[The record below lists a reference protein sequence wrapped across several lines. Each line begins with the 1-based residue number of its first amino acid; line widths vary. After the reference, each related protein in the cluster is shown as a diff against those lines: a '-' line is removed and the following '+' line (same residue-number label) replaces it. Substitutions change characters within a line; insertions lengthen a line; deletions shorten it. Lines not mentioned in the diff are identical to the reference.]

1 MMRLTRARRII
12 LTVAIALA
20 GVTAAAGSAD
30 AAPKQA
36 HTTAKGDLYYVTGGY
51 IARVPVAGGTP
62 QRLVRIGGVSVTGMA
77 VADGRLY
84 WVTQDT
90 RGRLDYITLGKGIQP
105 AHTLVSGIEFAA
117 GLATA
122 GGWLY
127 WADENAIG
135 RVRPGGESLSR
146 RFVVP
151 PQETG
156 GGVANGLA
164 TDGRY
169 LYFSR
174 CQDNEISRVATS
186 GHGANL
192 RFIRLPAQSC
202 PQQLAVGNDHLY
214 WTVLIGHIGRAT
226 LNGQNASDTW
236 LAIRSGEGP
245 FNVAA
250 DNASVYWDW
259 GGTAGSPMHIG
270 TATVSGAHLRTT
282 YLLGQGALLLT
293 APGAA

>member
-1 MMRLTRARRII
+1 MMRLTRARQII
-12 LTVAIALA
+12 LTLAIALA
-20 GVTAAAGSAD
+20 GTAAAAGSAS
-30 AAPKQA
+30 AAQA
-36 HTTAKGDLYYVTGGY
+36 QGAPKGDLYYVTDGY
-51 IARVPVAGGTP
+51 IARVPVAGGSP
-62 QRLVRIGGVSVTGMA
+62 QRLVHIGGVSVTGMA
-77 VADGRLY
+77 IAAGRLY

-90 RGRLDYITLGKGIQP
+90 RGQLDYIMLGKGIQP
-105 AHTLVSGIEFAA
+105 AHTLVSGLEFAV

-135 RVRPGGESLSR
+135 RVRPGGASLNR
-146 RFVVP
+146 RFLVP

-186 GHGANL
+186 GHGVNL

-214 WTVLIGHIGRAT
+214 WAVLAGHIGRAT
-226 LNGQNASDTW
+226 LGGAHASDNW

-270 TATVSGAHLRTT
+270 TATVSGAHLHTT

>member
-12 LTVAIALA
+12 LTLAIALA
-20 GVTAAAGSAD
+20 GTSVAAGSAD
-30 AAPKQA
+30 AAQA
-36 HTTAKGDLYYVTGGY
+36 QSAPKGDLYYVTDGY
-51 IARVPVAGGTP
+51 IARVPVAGGAA
-62 QRLVRIGGVSVTGMA
+62 QRLVHIGGVSVTGMA

-90 RGRLDYITLGKGIQP
+90 RGQLDYITLGKGIQR
-105 AHTLVSGIEFAA
+105 AHTLVTGLEFAA

-135 RVRPGGESLSR
+135 RVRPGGASLNR
-146 RFVVP
+146 RFLVP

-186 GHGANL
+186 GHGVNL
-192 RFIRLPAQSC
+192 RFIRLPARSC
-202 PQQLAVGNDHLY
+202 PQQLAVGNGHLY
-214 WTVLIGHIGRAT
+214 WAVLVGHIGRAT

-259 GGTAGSPMHIG
+259 GGTVGSPMHIG
-270 TATVSGAHLRTT
+270 TATVSGAHLHTT